1 MSGKLPVKSGMEVMK
16 TLSRVGFILVRVSK
30 HYIVG
35 KGGKIIPVPY
45 HKEVK
50 KGTLRG
56 IIKQADLT
64 IEEFLKHDP

>member
-1 MSGKLPVKSGMEVMK
+1 MNGKLPVKSGMEVMK
-16 TLSRVGFILVRVSK
+16 TLSRAGLILVRISR

-45 HKEVK
+45 HKVK

-64 IEEFLKHDP
+64 VEEFLRHDP

>member
-1 MSGKLPVKSGMEVMK
+1 MNGKLPVKSGMEVMK
-16 TLSRVGFILVRVSK
+16 TLSRAGLILVRISK
-30 HYIVG
+30 HYIME

-64 IEEFLKHDP
+64 VEEFLKHDP